1 MTDSQLNI
9 VFEQS
14 IFPVIQLYLDNSL
27 SPNRAFASH
36 FLSQPGNID
45 ELLNIF
51 NETSHKKITNL
62 LKSFKSG
69 NPNKN
74 TTWITFGNDENLL
87 IYKVFLQTISSDI
100 HITTLLF
107 FIPST
112 PIQNISD
119 FVITSQPFSKSQL
132 GVALI
137 HQSMI
142 IKCNPDK
149 VIIDGTNQEVNLK
162 ETLSGQMDRI
172 LESTE
177 NNFILNFDHSGA
189 SFSFGIKKEKLH
201 FNGLEFLKLEI
212 EPGYAK
218 TGEAKSDTWVTG
230 ELLKL
235 ISEST
240 DSVLWEWDIVTSN
253 VKVSEKWLTILGYKP
268 DFIPYTS
275 QGWLSLC
282 HPLDFPRVKMKWVDH
297 FAGKSSIFEDT
308 YRMHSADGH
317 WKYIFTRG
325 KVVEWTE
332 NRAIKAVGI
341 HYDVTS
347 LKLLEET
354 LLKKESEISFQ
365 NTLLDQ
371 ISENVIVSDI
381 NSNIVYINQSAMN
394 LLDISKHPA
403 GLNLSSVLPDTF
415 SFAANK
421 EIFKLT
427 LENGEWESSH
437 TFVKNDNREHN
448 YIMKCRLI
456 KSSYYSKPDLICTVI
471 SDISN
476 QISATKAREDLERKL
491 LQAQK
496 ISSIGMLVGEIAHD
510 FKNILTTISG
520 NTELA
525 LLEPEGSNIRQ
536 YLKDIQTATDS
547 SSGLI
552 SRLLSFSRRHESVF
566 RPIDLNEIIIE
577 MQETLQRIIGERI
590 RLIFTLHNEAVLIK
604 ADKNRL
610 EQVILNLLI
619 NAKDSISGSGVIT
632 IKTSRVYIENGS
644 RRLPPNMKN
653 GRFSLLSISDT
664 GCGITKSDLEHIFE
678 AFFTTKNEN
687 QGTGLGLSTVKGII
701 QNHNGFI
708 DVESEPGHGT
718 TFNVYIPFSTHISTG
733 NTNKKSPAG
742 PLSGGNE
749 KILLVEDDVQVRGIT
764 TKILKRLGY
773 ETTVCENSED
783 AWDLISSGN
792 EFNLIISDIVMPG
805 MGGIE
810 FSELILKKNE
820 NTRILLISGYADNDA
835 LNEKLKYPSVSFLP
849 KPYTPQALSEKI
861 RSILKTKIQ

>member
-1 MTDSQLNI
+1 M
-9 VFEQS
+9 
-14 IFPVIQLYLDNSL
+14 DNSL
-27 SPNRAFASH
+27 SANRSFTSH
-36 FLSQPGNID
+36 FHSQPGNND
-45 ELLNIF
+45 ELLEIF
-51 NETSHKKITNL
+51 NETSRLKITSL

-74 TTWITFGNDENLL
+74 TTWITFGNDEDLL
-87 IYKVFLQTISSDI
+87 IYKVFLQTISDDVN
-100 HITTLLF
+100 ITTLLF
-107 FIPST
+107 FIPSIPVKT
-112 PIQNISD
+112 ISEL
-119 FVITSQPFSKSQL
+119 VITNESLSNSHI

-137 HQSMI
+137 HQGMI
-142 IKCNPDK
+142 IRCNPEN
-149 VIIDGTNQEVNLK
+149 VFINGIRQEVNLK
-162 ETLSGQMDRI
+162 QALSGQLDKI
-172 LESTE
+172 IESTE
-177 NNFILNFDHSGA
+177 NGFIFNFDHYDD
-189 SFSFGIKKEKLH
+189 SFSLSIKKKKLL
-201 FNGLEFLKLEI
+201 FNGLEFLKIEI
-212 EPGYAK
+212 ESEI
-218 TGEAKSDTWVTG
+218 GESKSDTWVTG

-253 VKVSEKWLTILGYKP
+253 VKVSEKWLTILGYEP

-282 HPLDFPRVKMKWVDH
+282 HPLDFPRVKMKWVEH

-325 KVVEWTE
+325 KVVEWSE
-332 NRAIKAVGI
+332 NRASKAVGI

-347 LKLLEET
+347 LKILEET
-354 LLKKESEISFQ
+354 LLKKESKISFQ

-381 NSNIVYINQSAMN
+381 NLNIVYINQSAMN
-394 LLDISKHPA
+394 LLDISKHPI
-403 GLNLSSVLPDTF
+403 GLSLSSVLPDNF

-427 LENGEWESSH
+427 MENGEWESSH
-437 TFVKNDNREHN
+437 TFLKNDDKEHN

-456 KSSYYSKPDLICTVI
+456 KSSYFSKPDLICIVI

-525 LLEPEGSNIRQ
+525 LLEPEGANIKN
-536 YLKDIQTATDS
+536 YLKDIQSATDS
-547 SSGLI
+547 SAGLI

-566 RPIDLNEIIIE
+566 TPIDLNEIIIE
-577 MQETLQRIIGERI
+577 MQETLKRMIGERI
-590 RLIFTLHNEAVLIK
+590 RLVFTLHNEPVLIK

-619 NAKDSISGSGVIT
+619 NAKDSISGSGLIT
-632 IKTSRVYIENGS
+632 VKTSRIYLENGS
-644 RRLPPNMKN
+644 TRLPPNMKN

-664 GCGITKSDLEHIFE
+664 GCGIAKSDLEHIFE
-678 AFFTTKNEN
+678 SFFTTKNEK

-708 DVESEPGHGT
+708 DVESEPGKGT

-733 NTNKKSPAG
+733 NTIKKRPAST
-742 PLSGGNE
+742 LSGGNE

-764 TKILKRLGY
+764 SKILKRLGY

-810 FSELILKKNE
+810 FSELILNKNE
-820 NTRILLISGYADNDA
+820 NTQILLISGYADNDA

-861 RSILKTKIQ
+861 RTILKTNIE